1 MGISMRVGYVQTSP
15 VLGDVA
21 RNVDSALALAS
32 GEEADL
38 LVFPEL
44 FNTGYLFLNKEDLSK
59 VAEPIP
65 EGPTTKKLM
74 RFAAEHSV
82 SVIAGIAEKEG
93 SKFYNSAVVI
103 NSDGDYLGT
112 YRKLHLFSTEKLV
125 FEPGNLGLQV
135 FDLGKIRVGV
145 MICFDWIFPEAARVL
160 SLKGAHLI
168 AHSANLVLPYAQ
180 TAMLARS
187 IENRVFTITANR
199 IGSEER
205 NGMRLRFTGM
215 SQITSPSMKVLKR
228 ATKDSVEVGVVNINP
243 KEAEN
248 KNITE
253 LNNLWEDRRP
263 AEYSLL
269 VREKLG

>member
-1 MGISMRVGYVQTSP
+1 MEVKVGFVQTSP
-15 VLGDVA
+15 ILGEVE
-21 RNVDSALALAS
+21 RNVESALLLAS
-32 GEEADL
+32 SKEADL

-44 FNTGYLFLNKEDLSK
+44 FNTGYLFLSKDELAK

-65 EGPTTKKLM
+65 DGPTTERLM
-74 RFAAEHSV
+74 KFASEHSV
-82 SVIAGIAEKEG
+82 SIIAGIAERDDHA
-93 SKFYNSAVVI
+93 FYNSAVII
-103 NSDGDYLGT
+103 NSNGDYVGK

-145 MICFDWIFPEAARVL
+145 MICFDWIFPEVARVL

-168 AHSANLVLPYAQ
+168 AHPANLVLPYAQ

-199 IGSEER
+199 IGCEER
-205 NGMRLRFTGM
+205 GGKKLCFTGK
-215 SQITSPSMKVLKR
+215 SQITSPDMKVLTR
-228 ATKDSVEVGVVNINP
+228 ASEDLMEVGVVSIDP
-243 KEAEN
+243 REAEN

-263 AEYSLL
+263 KEYYILT
-269 VREKLG
+269 R

>member
-1 MGISMRVGYVQTSP
+1 MRVGYVQTSP
-15 VLGDVA
+15 VLGDVK
-21 RNVDSALALAS
+21 RNVNSALTLAS
-32 GEEADL
+32 GEEADF

-44 FNTGYLFLNKEDLSK
+44 FNTGYLFLNKRDLAK

-65 EGPTTKKLM
+65 EGPTTRKLM
-74 RFAAEHSV
+74 KFAAELSV
-82 SVIAGIAEKEG
+82 SVVAGIAEREG

-103 NSDGDYLGT
+103 SSDGDHLGT

-125 FEPGNLGLQV
+125 FEPGNLGLKV
-135 FDLGKIRVGV
+135 FSVGKVRIGV

-168 AHSANLVLPYAQ
+168 AHPANLVLPYAQ

-187 IENRVFTITANR
+187 IENKVFTITANR

-205 NGMRLRFTGM
+205 NGKRLRFTGM

-228 ATKDSVEVGVVNINP
+228 ASEDSVEVGVVDIDP
-243 KEAEN
+243 REAEN
-248 KNITE
+248 KNITD

-263 AEYSLL
+263 EEYSIL
-269 VREKLG
+269 VGRS